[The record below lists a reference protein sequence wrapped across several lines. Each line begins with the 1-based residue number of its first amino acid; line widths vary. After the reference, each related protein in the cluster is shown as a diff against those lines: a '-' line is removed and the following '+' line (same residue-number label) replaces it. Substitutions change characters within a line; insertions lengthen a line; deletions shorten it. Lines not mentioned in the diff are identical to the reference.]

1 MIRSL
6 QAFRAVAAVLVMV
19 QHLNIALISYFNGT
33 VANETLMPLGYA
45 GVQFFFVLSGF
56 IIYHAH
62 RGEAH
67 DRSRLPRYLGKR
79 ACRVLPLYWLVTLAV
94 LPAFCLIPSF
104 GEDYHRNFT
113 ALLSS
118 LLLIPQSHDPHL
130 TVGWTLIHEGL
141 FYLFFSLFFLTRHF
155 RLLSLAWAVAIGVHF
170 FVPGGSWL
178 VNFLLSPHNLLFL
191 AGIAIASNGDWIKT
205 HLSVLVLFSLGIV
218 GAGIGLITAL
228 SGASEIYSTLS
239 FGAAALLLVMASAGG
254 GIESLFARQRL
265 LVFLGAASYAIYLIH
280 FPLMIALAKILA
292 VLDHRVNLPLPLVI
306 ALLFGSALGTGI
318 LLHLWVEKP
327 LLAWSAR
334 LLRPKQKFVVPPSVA
349 RA

>member
-6 QAFRAVAAVLVMV
+6 QAFRAVAALLVIL
-19 QHLNIALISYFNGT
+19 QHLNIALIKYFNGT
-33 VANETLMPLGYA
+33 VANEKLMPLGYA

-62 RGEAH
+62 RAEAL
-67 DRSRLPRYLGKR
+67 DPSRLPRYLGKR
-79 ACRVLPLYWLVTLAV
+79 AWRVLPLYWLVTLAV

-104 GEDYHRNFT
+104 GEDYHRSFT
-113 ALLSS
+113 ALISS

-155 RLLSLAWAVAIGVHF
+155 RLLSLAWAVAIGIHF

-178 VNFLLSPHNLLFL
+178 VNFLLSLHNLLFL
-191 AGIAIASNGDWIKT
+191 AGIAIAANRAWIT
-205 HLSVLVLFSLGIV
+205 AHLSGRVLFSLGIV
-218 GAGIGLITAL
+218 GAGIGLTTAL
-228 SGASEIYSTLS
+228 SGSSEIYSTLS

-254 GIESLFARQRL
+254 GIEPLFARQRL

-292 VLDHRVNLPLPLVI
+292 ALDNTIHLPLPLVI
-306 ALLFGSALGTGI
+306 ALLFGSALGAGV

-334 LLRPKQKFVVPPSVA
+334 LLRPKPILGAPTSIA